1 MANTEAELKQN
12 LKELIESI
20 VDGND
25 YTVQTADNAIRALSA
40 LKDLKRVPVNASP
53 STNVDQ
59 SPIPSHFRCPLSGHL
74 MTDPVILIVG
84 QTFDRPLIQRWLNDI
99 RGVYPQSHVVLNR
112 SILAP
117 NTLLLSMISE
127 WCKDNGID
135 MPKPVSEVHDEQLT
149 EALIHR
155 LHSLLLK
162 LSLSLPEQKEAAKEL
177 RQLAKRMS
185 VRALFGTTQ
194 MINILLRPLSSEAP
208 TDPELQDDLV
218 AVILN
223 LSILDSNKRLLAE
236 NENVI
241 AFLIDSLKSGA
252 IETRSNAA
260 AALSSMSSLDSNK
273 HIIGRSGAIKYLV
286 DLLEEGD
293 PLAMREAGTAL
304 FKLWFV
310 RENIART
317 VREGAVQIM
326 LGKLVDHIL
335 VDELLTMLTLLATH
349 SKAVEALVNHG
360 GVRFLLD
367 ILKEDTAERTK
378 ENAAVILQLICYHNR
393 EKREEIKEE
402 ELANGTISKVVQNGS
417 ARARRKA
424 NSILNLLCINPNPS
438 PNPDPNP
445 NPNP

>member
-20 VDGND
+20 VDGDD
-25 YTVQTADNAIRALSA
+25 YTVHTADNAIRALSA
-40 LKDLKRVPVNASP
+40 LKDLKRPASP
-53 STNVDQ
+53 LPNVDQ
-59 SPIPSHFRCPLSGHL
+59 SPIPPHFRCPLSGHF

-99 RGVYPQSHVVLNR
+99 RGVYPQSHVLNR
-112 SILAP
+112 CLLAP
-117 NTLLLSMISE
+117 NTLLQGMISE

-135 MPKPVSEVHDEQLT
+135 LPKPVSDVHDEQLT
-149 EALIHR
+149 EAHIHR
-155 LHSLLLK
+155 LHSMLLK
-162 LSLSLPEQKEAAKEL
+162 LSLSVSEQKEAAKEL
-177 RQLAKRMS
+177 RQLAKGMS

-223 LSILDSNKRLLAE
+223 LSELDSNKRLLAE
-236 NENVI
+236 NEKVI

-260 AALSSMSSLDSNK
+260 ATLSSMSSLDSNK
-273 HIIGRSGAIKYLV
+273 DIIGRSGAIKYLV

-293 PLAMREAGTAL
+293 PLAMREAGSAL
-304 FKLWFV
+304 FKLWFA

-317 VREGAVQIM
+317 VREGAVQII

-335 VDELLTMLTLLATH
+335 VDELLTMLALLATH
-349 SKAVEALVNHG
+349 SRAVEALVNHG
-360 GVRFLLD
+360 GVRLLLD
-367 ILKEDTAERTK
+367 ILRESTTERIK
-378 ENAAVILQLICYHNR
+378 ENAAVVLQLICYHNR

-402 ELANGTISKVVQNGS
+402 ELANGTISNVVQNGS
-417 ARARRKA
+417 TRARRKA
-424 NSILNLLCINPNPS
+424 ISILNLLCINPNPNPN

-445 NPNP
+445 NPNQ